1 MNREEALQ
9 LLRAGKPGIEE
20 WNAYR
25 ASGSEIPFLSA
36 ADLRGANL
44 VGADLRFAS
53 FGLARLDG
61 ADLTGADL
69 SGASLRQA
77 DLFQA
82 VLEGATIT
90 NADLRAV
97 DAARCSFIGANL
109 SGADLAG
116 GDFARSD
123 FKGANLHG
131 TNLMGADFG
140 RVDLT
145 EADLREAHLIGTMLA
160 GASFGGALFGG
171 TVLACGLAGVIGL
184 DESEHQMPSPVSI
197 SSILSLQ
204 AGLPRSFL
212 RGCGLR
218 KEEIEHFESTLTDR
232 VHYDACFLSY
242 HEDDERFATQLH
254 QDLQVSGVRCW
265 KRPHGKTD
273 GSPRTC
279 CDIER
284 TNCGISRLIM
294 LGSQA
299 SLTCQVITRELTWVL
314 TQEDLNRSSH
324 NAKTP
329 PILIPVAIDDFA
341 HKQWTS
347 GADHAIQNEHP
358 VIDATLWTD
367 GEDCYKRVLSELK
380 SALNN
385 DKTN

>member
-61 ADLTGADL
+61 ADLTDADL

-77 DLFQA
+77 DLFQG

-97 DAARCSFIGANL
+97 DAARCTFAGANL
-109 SGADLAG
+109 SGTDLTG
-116 GDFARSD
+116 GDFGKSD
-123 FKGANLHG
+123 FRGANLHG
-131 TNLMGADFG
+131 ANLMGADFG
-140 RVDLT
+140 R
-145 EADLREAHLIGTMLA
+145 ADLRGVDFREAHLIGTTFV
-160 GASFGGALFGG
+160 GANFSKALFGG
-171 TVLACGLAGVIGL
+171 TVLACGLAGVNGL
-184 DESEHQMPSPVSI
+184 DESEHQMPSPVSV
-197 SSILSLQ
+197 SSILSLR
-204 AGLPRSFL
+204 AGLPTTFL

-218 KEEIEHFESTLTDR
+218 KEEIAHFESTLNDHVT
-232 VHYDACFLSY
+232 YDACFLSY
-242 HEDDERFATQLH
+242 HEDDEQIATQLH
-254 QDLQVSGVRCW
+254 QDLQASGVRCW

-284 TNCGISRLIM
+284 TNCGIARLIM
-294 LGSQA
+294 LGSQT
-299 SLTCQVITRELTWVL
+299 SLACQVITRELTWVL
-314 TQEDLNRSSH
+314 MQEDANKSGHKENNL
-324 NAKTP
+324 
-329 PILIPVAIDDFA
+329 PILIPVALDGFA
-341 HKQWTS
+341 HKQWVN
-347 GADHAIQNEHP
+347 GNDDAVQKEHP
-358 VIDATLWTD
+358 VIDATNWAD
-367 GEDCYKRVLSELK
+367 GEDSYKSVVSELISVLSY
-380 SALNN
+380 